1 MALGRRFDSV
11 QNPENSNFHG
21 FELHSHPNKGT
32 KLLLKVI
39 LVESNHHHLYTR
51 FHPESWRSVATSFKY
66 RYLASRMS

>member
-1 MALGRRFDSV
+1 
-11 QNPENSNFHG
+11 
-21 FELHSHPNKGT
+21 
-32 KLLLKVI
+32 LKVI